1 MLPIQPSKNNL
12 IRATTGTANDGGSKS
27 QSGYINT
34 REDSGDE
41 LMLSSEGEKL
51 VGEDPVVEEDKKVLN
66 FLQAFFAFINNIF
79 IKLFSFLGSLK
90 FRLPEKKPPPP
101 PQEEEH
107 VTNFLGYTRHNK

>member
-27 QSGYINT
+27 QSGYINM
-34 REDSGDE
+34 REESGDE
-41 LMLSSEGEKL
+41 LTLSSEGEKL
-51 VGEDPVVEEDKKVLN
+51 VGEDPVVEEDKRLLS
-66 FLQAFFAFINNIF
+66 FLQAIFGFITNIF
-79 IKLFSFLGSLK
+79 VKLFSFLGSIRI
-90 FRLPEKKPPPP
+90 RLPEKKQPPP